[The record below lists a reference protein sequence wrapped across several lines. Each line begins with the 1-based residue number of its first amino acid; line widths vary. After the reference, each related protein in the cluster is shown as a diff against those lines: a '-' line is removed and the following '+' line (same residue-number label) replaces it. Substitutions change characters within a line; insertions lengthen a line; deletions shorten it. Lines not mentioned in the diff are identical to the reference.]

1 MQTRTTGEKVP
12 LLTAPIRWRSL
23 GSLSPH
29 ARAVSAQH
37 RLSRARPTSATINAK
52 RPLKGSRRMDT
63 WRPRP
68 QSGCLVTE
76 TWRVTYL
83 PHLRDPVRTIGR
95 RKFDFDR
102 QIVVMGIVNRTP
114 DSFFD
119 DGRTFALDHAVAA
132 ALAASEAGADW
143 IDIGGV
149 PFSPDTPEVTVAEE
163 IDRVMP
169 VVQRVAAASNIVI
182 SVDTFRPEVAS
193 RCLAAGAAV
202 INDTTG
208 LHDPELA
215 DVVAEQGASVVITH
229 SLALPRQHLHRPQY
243 SDVVTEI
250 KAFLAE
256 RVQLAVD
263 HGVPESRIVIDPGH
277 DLNKNTL
284 HSLELT
290 RRLAEVADL
299 GLPMLAAVSN
309 KDFVGEAT
317 GLPLSDRMPPS
328 VAAATIC
335 VLNGARILRM
345 HDIAATVA
353 AARMIEAVMGF
364 RQPVYLHHNMS

>member
-1 MQTRTTGEKVP
+1 LIALIWRRSSALRV
-12 LLTAPIRWRSL
+12 LSLTWFAY
-23 GSLSPH
+23 
-29 ARAVSAQH
+29 A
-37 RLSRARPTSATINAK
+37 RLSRARPKTATISAG
-52 RPLKGSRRMDT
+52 RFLALHAYCPSC
-63 WRPRP
+63 P
-68 QSGCLVTE
+68 QTGCLVAE

-83 PHLRDPVRTIGR
+83 PPLRDPVRTIGR
-95 RKFDFDR
+95 RRFDFDR

-119 DGRTFALDHAVAA
+119 HGRTYPLDRAVAA
-132 ALAASEAGADW
+132 ALAAADAGAGW
-143 IDIGGV
+143 VDIGGV
-149 PFSPDTPEVTVAEE
+149 PFSPDTAEVTVAEE
-163 IDRVMP
+163 IDRVVP
-169 VVQRVAAASNIVI
+169 VVERVAAASDIVI

-193 RCLAAGAAV
+193 GSIAAGAAV

-229 SLALPRQHLHRPQY
+229 SLALPRQHHHRPQY
-243 SDVVTEI
+243 SDVIAEI
-250 KAFLAE
+250 KAFLAG

-263 HGVPESRIVIDPGH
+263 HGVPESRIVIDPGY
-277 DLNKNTL
+277 DLNKNTV

-299 GLPMLAAVSN
+299 GLPMLVAVSN
-309 KDFVGEAT
+309 KDFIGETT
-317 GLPLSDRMPPS
+317 GLPLADRMPPS
-328 VAAATIC
+328 IAAATIC

-353 AARMIEAVMGF
+353 AARMIEAVIGF
-364 RQPVYLHHNMS
+364 RQPAYLHHNI